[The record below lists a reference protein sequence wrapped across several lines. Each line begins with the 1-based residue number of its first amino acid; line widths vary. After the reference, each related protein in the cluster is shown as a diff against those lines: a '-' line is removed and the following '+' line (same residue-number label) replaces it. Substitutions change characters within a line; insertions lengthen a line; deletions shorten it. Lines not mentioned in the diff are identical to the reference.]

1 MDAQR
6 EKDQQRNDQLL
17 ASAVTFLLDGGD
29 EKAATVLLSCTLTYQ
44 ENRGLEEKD
53 VFWEAARVD
62 GWQPGPIDRTIML
75 TGPRVIYELLAP
87 LNSPNYYDPEYR
99 LRFSEAS
106 QEKFRI
112 GDSLMGA
119 FCAFVGSDFEM
130 LVRANSVT
138 VTEHWREEL
147 LALLRGDTITNQGL
161 PGGSQR
167 AILSWNGLRF
177 RSQTEIRIA
186 QELDRRKV
194 LFLPNCLARLGLR
207 ERQNREADFLICAEG
222 KWGILEVDG
231 DLAHPPTRTAEDHE
245 RDRLFQTHG
254 ILLAQHFAA
263 SECWENADGVV
274 TKFLALLR
282 QTR

>member
-1 MDAQR
+1 M
-6 EKDQQRNDQLL
+6 NLDQLHQQHTDQL
-17 ASAVTFLLDGGD
+17 HASAVRFLMDGGE
-29 EKAATVLLSCTLTYQ
+29 EKAAMILLSCTLRYDQASNMRSITLTAPRAIY
-44 ENRGLEEKD
+44 D
-53 VFWEAARVD
+53 V
-62 GWQPGPIDRTIML
+62 L
-75 TGPRVIYELLAP
+75 TP
-87 LNSPNYYDPEYR
+87 LNDSSNYA
-99 LRFSEAS
+99 EAETLAMLP
-106 QEKFRI
+106 EKFQI
-112 GDSLMGA
+112 CAAIMNA
-119 FCAFVGSDFEM
+119 FFALLGTRSFPIEFTAM
-130 LVRANSVT
+130 AILVNT
-138 VTEHWREEL
+138 TEQWREEL
-147 LALLRGDTITNQGL
+147 LALLRGDTVTNQGL
-161 PGGSQR
+161 PLASHR
-167 AILSWNGLRF
+167 PVLTWNNLRF

-186 QELDRRKV
+186 HELDRRKV

-245 RDRLFQTHG
+245 RDRLFQAHG